1 MIQHRLAEKDF
12 INKLNIGINYEAG
25 QNRPDYQTDDRFGL
39 TLQTKLSDRILINGK
54 VGVPVGGATESV
66 IAGDVQIDFLLN
78 EEGTLSAK
86 VFNRENSIRNF
97 GEEIGYTQGLGLTYT
112 VDFDTFG
119 ELLRKIFNPKKD
131 EEEENKDKKES
142 STIQQDKKDNPLPD
156 DVGFKKK
163 K

>member
-1 MIQHRLAEKDF
+1 MVSSIQDHNLYGP
-12 INKLNIGINYEAG
+12 I
-25 QNRPDYQTDDRFGL
+25 
-39 TLQTKLSDRILINGK
+39 
-54 VGVPVGGATESV
+54 
-66 IAGDVQIDFLLN
+66 
-78 EEGTLSAK
+78 
-86 VFNRENSIRNF
+86 NRENTIRNF